1 VEGQPAIAWAIAY
14 SIAVVSPAGL
24 LFGVLWWR
32 TRSFPLVVLLH
43 AWMDLLPNLA
53 DFTRTWSG

>member
-1 VEGQPAIAWAIAY
+1 VWAIAY

-24 LFGVLWWR
+24 FFGVLWWR
-32 TRSFPLVVLLH
+32 TRSLVLVVLLH